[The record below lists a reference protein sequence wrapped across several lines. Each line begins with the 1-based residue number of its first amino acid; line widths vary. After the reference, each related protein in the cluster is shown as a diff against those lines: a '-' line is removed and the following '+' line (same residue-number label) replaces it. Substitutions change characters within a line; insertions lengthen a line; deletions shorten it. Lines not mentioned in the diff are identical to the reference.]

1 MRGVLDGAAPANHH
15 VGKFTTFS
23 VSLMEEPVSAAEAN
37 RNFSQILRNVKEGH
51 SYVVTSHGTPVARI
65 VPTKRGG
72 ALSDAAKATLMAR
85 LRAQPV
91 QIVGHRW
98 SRDDLYED

>member
-1 MRGVLDGAAPANHH
+1 MTVVLDGGNRDGHF
-15 VGKFTTFS
+15 VGKFTTFD
-23 VSLMEEPVSAAEAN
+23 VGPMEEAVSAAEAN

-72 ALSDAAKATLMAR
+72 ALSDAAKATLMKR

-91 QIVGHRW
+91 QIIGQRW
-98 SRDDLYED
+98 SRDELYED